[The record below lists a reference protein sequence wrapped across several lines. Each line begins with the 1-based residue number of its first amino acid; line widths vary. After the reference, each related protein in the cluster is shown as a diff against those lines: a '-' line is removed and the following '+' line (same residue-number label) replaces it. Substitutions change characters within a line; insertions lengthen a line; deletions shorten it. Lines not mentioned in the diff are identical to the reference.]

1 MQMNRPPN
9 GCSVRPDFKNYSADC
24 SAIYYKLCIS
34 HFHPGFS
41 RVRDNGDTAGLKS
54 QVLTAV
60 YGMCGSINVPSIHGH
75 IN

>member
-9 GCSVRPDFKNYSADC
+9 GCSVRPDFKNYSTDC

-41 RVRDNGDTAGLKS
+41 RVRERGHSGAKVPGFD
-54 QVLTAV
+54 
-60 YGMCGSINVPSIHGH
+60 GSIGDVREY
-75 IN
+75 